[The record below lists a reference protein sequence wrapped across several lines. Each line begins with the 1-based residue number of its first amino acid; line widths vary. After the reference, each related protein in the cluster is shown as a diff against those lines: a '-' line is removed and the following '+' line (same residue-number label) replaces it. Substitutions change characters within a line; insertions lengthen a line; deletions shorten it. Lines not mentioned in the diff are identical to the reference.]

1 MSGVRSKYVATLMC
15 AGILVSACGI
25 AQAAPA
31 NAPANV
37 PTEAPISLRTDLKI
51 RKIGAVGD
59 GMMRLD
65 IDPATKILTYLD
77 SQGNVYEFDKASGKG
92 RLAYSH
98 REIGGGDYVMGM
110 AFGPDRVLYVF
121 SNETQGSKN
130 RCIVRRVVREGVA
143 RQWVTLAQTDWYPK
157 SDTQYDHNC
166 NAIAVSPDNKW
177 VYVNIGSRTD
187 HGEVQDVKG
196 QYPGLREAPLT
207 SAVLRVPTT
216 TRDLILPNDE
226 AKLKAGGYLFADG
239 VRNAFDFAFTATG
252 DLIAVENGP
261 DMTLPDEIN
270 WLREG
275 RHYGFPWRFGNTDN
289 PQQFAGFDPTKDGR
303 LTRDFVAVKEGM
315 YRNDP
320 TFPKAPMVFTDPITN
335 TGPDADQYV
344 DINGKVVDAS
354 DLKQTLA
361 GVTAHRSPLG
371 LVFDTANVL
380 GGDYKGAGFVV
391 SWGAAGGQQTDTGQD
406 LLMLKL
412 TKKGDA
418 YSMSATQIAKG
429 FANPMDAVLDGKSL
443 YVLDFSDGGAIWEIT
458 FP

>member
-1 MSGVRSKYVATLMC
+1 VALF
-15 AGILVSACGI
+15 AI
-25 AQAAPA
+25 ALLATNEFANAAPA
-31 NAPANV
+31 H
-37 PTEAPISLRTDLKI
+37 APISLRSDLKI

-77 SQGNVYEFDKASGKG
+77 AQGNVFEFDKASGRGK
-92 RLAYSH
+92 LAYSH

-110 AFGPDRVLYVF
+110 AFGPDRVLYIF
-121 SNETQGSKN
+121 GNETQGSRN
-130 RCIVRRVVREGVA
+130 RCIVRRVVREGPA
-143 RQWVTLAQTDWYPK
+143 RQWVTLVQTEWYPK
-157 SDTQYDHNC
+157 SNTQYDHNC

-196 QYPGLREAPLT
+196 QYLNLREAPLT
-207 SAVLRVPTT
+207 SAVFRVSTT
-216 TRDLILPNDE
+216 ARDVVLPNDE

-252 DLIAVENGP
+252 DLMAVENGP

-289 PQQFAGFDPTKDGR
+289 PQQFAGFDPGKDGR
-303 LTRDFVAVKEGM
+303 LTDDFVAVKQGM
-315 YRNDP
+315 YANDP
-320 TFPKAPMVFTDPITN
+320 TFPKAPMAFTDPITN

-344 DINGKVVDAS
+344 DANGKVVDAS
-354 DLKQTLA
+354 DQKQTLA

-371 LVFDTANVL
+371 LVFDTANAL
-380 GGDYKGAGFVV
+380 GGDYTGAGFVA
-391 SWGAAGGQQTDTGQD
+391 SWGAAGGQQTDKGQD

-418 YSMSATQIAKG
+418 YTMSATQIAKG
-429 FANPMDAVLDGKSL
+429 FANPMDAVLDGKLL
-443 YVLDFSDGGAIWEIT
+443 YVLDFSNGGTIWEIA